1 MEETKLTRAT
11 IAAILQRMAPQ
22 KFAMFR
28 LNPEEFILKTA
39 KIINDQM
46 ATQIIEHI
54 TYNKLDAA
62 YDTDIFTSANLRG
75 KLGLNAMEANR
86 SLYSHIIYDSENEKR
101 FAGELDVN
109 AKVAVYVKLPG
120 GFFISTPVGKY
131 NPDWAIAFNE
141 GSVKHIYFIAET
153 KGNSDAAEL
162 RGVENAKIACAKAH
176 FAAISSESVTYSV
189 VDSFAELMNIVS

>member
-1 MEETKLTRAT
+1 
-11 IAAILQRMAPQ
+11 MAPQ

-131 NPDWAIAFNE
+131 NPDWAIAFHE
-141 GSVKHIYFIAET
+141 L
-153 KGNSDAAEL
+153 SDL
-162 RGVENAKIACAKAH
+162 RRTECDPAQGYMGMRLVRRQRAYPALH
-176 FAAISSESVTYSV
+176 S
-189 VDSFAELMNIVS
+189 